1 MRTPVIHRLT
11 HHLTHEQLCDVL
23 LASPSEQDSAAI
35 EAADDHLR
43 NCLTCS
49 SELASLRDSL
59 TLFRQAAGS
68 YAAQTYSRP
77 AMRRSS
83 IAPAPGF
90 RSHMLYW
97 ATAAALAIAVALPL
111 SLHRTHTPAPQP
123 VAATTVS
130 AQPAES
136 DEALLDGIA
145 QDLSADVPAAMHPL
159 ANPTASTTTSPS
171 TPDQR
176 KN

>member
-1 MRTPVIHRLT
+1 MRTPVNR
-11 HHLTHEQLCDVL
+11 HLTHEQLCDVL
-23 LASPSEQDSAAI
+23 LALPSEPESAAL
-35 EAADDHLR
+35 EGAHDHLR

-59 TLFRQAAGS
+59 ALFRQAADS

-83 IAPAPGF
+83 LAPAPGF
-90 RSHMLYW
+90 RSHVLYW
-97 ATAAALAIAVALPL
+97 ATAAALAIAIALPL
-111 SLHRTHTPAPQP
+111 TLHRQQGPAPQP
-123 VAATTVS
+123 AASTTVVPRS
-130 AQPAES
+130 TEA

-145 QDLSADVPAAMHPL
+145 QDLSASVPAAMHPL
-159 ANPTASTTTSPS
+159 SNPTATTTASLSIPE
-171 TPDQR
+171 QR